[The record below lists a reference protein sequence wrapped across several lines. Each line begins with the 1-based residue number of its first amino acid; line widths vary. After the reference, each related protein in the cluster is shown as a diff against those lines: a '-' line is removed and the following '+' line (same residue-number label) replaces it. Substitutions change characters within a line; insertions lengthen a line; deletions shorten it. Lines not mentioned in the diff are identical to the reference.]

1 MKTIK
6 RIHVYTFFILA
17 VFLLAGSATVHSAT
31 NEDLLPEKP
40 LMEDRFKPGFGSPVG
55 RIQAV
60 VGEAVV
66 MHKDKERAYRA
77 RIGLPLYKGDILV
90 TLAGARMQLKLN
102 DESIITMVS
111 NTRLTIN
118 KSVFDRAK
126 KRFVSFLKMNIG
138 RARFYIRKVRNMRHP
153 EYRVKTPTAV
163 VGVRGSDFLSEVSVI
178 GTRITAFEE
187 TSLEVANEQF
197 PEKFVVLNDY
207 YQTMVKEGTLPTDPI
222 LVPLDEIEMMKKDF
236 QMVVEEGEGKGY
248 TVAGTEEILVP
259 EDDLVPPEG
268 FGPEGYE
275 EPDVSDQ
282 RRQSGLSQVE
292 EDMRDQQGLIEEY
305 ISEGPSAPQLPGFPG
320 PPQP

>member
-1 MKTIK
+1 
-6 RIHVYTFFILA
+6 
-17 VFLLAGSATVHSAT
+17 
-31 NEDLLPEKP
+31 
-40 LMEDRFKPGFGSPVG
+40 
-55 RIQAV
+55 
-60 VGEAVV
+60 
-66 MHKDKERAYRA
+66 
-77 RIGLPLYKGDILV
+77 
-90 TLAGARMQLKLN
+90 MQLKLN

-118 KSVFDRAK
+118 KSIFDRAK

-163 VGVRGSDFLSEVSVI
+163 VGVRGSDFLSEVSLI

-187 TSLEVANEQF
+187 TSLEVANEKF
-197 PEKFVVLNDY
+197 PEKFVVLNDH

-268 FGPEGYE
+268 LGPEGYE
-275 EPDVSDQ
+275 EPNTSDQ
-282 RRQSGLSQVE
+282 KRQDRLSQVE
-292 EDMRDQQGLIEEY
+292 GDLQERQLMIEET
-305 ISEGPSAPQLPGFPG
+305 IAEGPSVPQLPGFPG